1 MACARSYVQEKYGSF
16 VPALGCAA
24 ILFLLAI
31 AVVWRWAIRP
41 DAVNPLLF
49 PGCRGWHA
57 GTAGAGEY
65 KPITE
70 EDDLASGER
79 EPLQT
84 TTSDNESGHD
94 KLQVQQAKTEK
105 VEEAEP

>member
-1 MACARSYVQEKYGSF
+1 MQEKYDSF

-41 DAVNPLLF
+41 DAANPLLF

-57 GTAGAGEY
+57 GGAGASEY

-70 EDDLASGER
+70 EDDELASP
-79 EPLQT
+79 EPELLQT
-84 TTSDNESGHD
+84 ATSDDETSHD
-94 KLQVQQAKTEK
+94 KFQVQQANTEK
-105 VEEAEP
+105 VKEAEP